1 MRDKFEYAYAV
12 RHMTGTP
19 EDVQSIRSLR
29 DGSGYSNSH
38 IHDCWYMFYTGW
50 AMSDE

>member
-19 EDVQSIRSLR
+19 EDVQSIRNLR
-29 DGSGYSNSH
+29 EGSGYSNSH
-38 IHDCWYMFYTGW
+38 IYDCWYMFYTGW
-50 AMSDE
+50 SMQGE